1 MAQQKRAPCCLLI
14 AQWINECLAISR
26 PENQV
31 VFTVWASKA
40 SDLEDLV
47 TYLKRD
53 CEIDK
58 GQQISFR
65 YHCKFFSSIKICP
78 TTRTGQIWWNTCVF
92 VARWLLIAQWINE
105 CLAISH
111 PENQVVF
118 TVWASKASARSIWE
132 TFSGG
137 FGRFGNVSQEG
148 LLNR

>member
-78 TTRTGQIWWNTCVF
+78 TTRTGQI
-92 VARWLLIAQWINE
+92 
-105 CLAISH
+105 
-111 PENQVVF
+111 
-118 TVWASKASARSIWE
+118 
-132 TFSGG
+132 
-137 FGRFGNVSQEG
+137 
-148 LLNR
+148 